1 MQDKFEPTE
10 PDQPPATASKRPALL
25 VSLRDRIFDW
35 WYPPTHVGINRF
47 QLFKI
52 YTARRWEKSRFNQAY
67 QNFLDRVYARL
78 NPETETSEDDPFVAW
93 DDRLRQWLLSWQ
105 MAVGIIVL
113 MALIGLVY
121 VYGLPLYQSHQGQ
134 RWVQQAETQLA
145 RGNFEQAEL
154 CAKAAL
160 KFNSGNPMAI
170 RVMAD
175 VADHTGSSNSLA
187 WRQLELKL
195 IPGVTNQFALVN
207 SALQVE
213 PPPFPMA
220 ARTLAEIPPAYQP
233 TATYQR
239 LAGTLALKLGQSQ
252 KAERFFTELIRLEP
266 TNSLNRLSLALI
278 QIASTDQQIRQAARS
293 TLEALANDPL
303 VGLQAI
309 RPLATESFERK
320 DWVRA
325 EYFSRQVFTNAQ
337 ASFSDQI
344 FHLTILHASRSS
356 DLPATLKQLEHAAET
371 NALNADALAV
381 WLNGSGYAQQAL
393 DWLAGL
399 PTNVVLTGELP
410 VTRANSYIALEKW
423 RELERYLKTPWVGYE
438 PIRYALLARAEEKQ
452 FKSSDE
458 VIAWKR
464 AIDLASISPD
474 FLSKLADLTTA
485 WGWHTRNEAV
495 LWMGASKCEDPTWA
509 LNALN
514 QLCGTKQDSEGLW
527 RLAKIAYQRNS
538 KDNQAGNNY
547 AWYSLLLNLD
557 VSQARKIAE
566 AAYATNRTNA
576 VYAKTYALSLFKQ
589 DRYREAV
596 LVFQKLSSE
605 QLDAPANSVYYGIM
619 LAAAG
624 DIEAA
629 KPFLKRSSQAGLL
642 PEEKSLLA
650 HAQSGQ

>member
-1 MQDKFEPTE
+1 
-10 PDQPPATASKRPALL
+10 
-25 VSLRDRIFDW
+25 
-35 WYPPTHVGINRF
+35 
-47 QLFKI
+47 
-52 YTARRWEKSRFNQAY
+52 RRWQKSRFNRAY

-93 DDRLRQWLLSWQ
+93 DDRLRQRLLSWQ
-105 MAVGIIVL
+105 MAVGIMVL
-113 MALIGLVY
+113 IPVIFLGY
-121 VYGLPLYQSHQGQ
+121 VYGFPLYQSHQGQ
-134 RWVQQAETQLA
+134 RWVQQAEAQLA

-160 KFNSGNPMAI
+160 KVNSGNPMAI

-213 PPPFPMA
+213 PPPFPTA
-220 ARTLAEIPPAYQP
+220 TRTLAEIPPAYQP

-239 LAGTLALKLGQSQ
+239 LAGTLALKLGQNQ

-266 TNSLNRLSLALI
+266 TNSLNRLSLAMI
-278 QIASTDQQIRQAARS
+278 QIASTDQPVRQSARS
-293 TLEALANDPL
+293 TLEALASDPL

-309 RPLATESFERK
+309 RPLAAESFERH

-325 EYFSRQVFTNAQ
+325 EYFSRQVTTNAQ
-337 ASFSDQI
+337 ATFSDQI
-344 FHLTILHASRSS
+344 FHLTILHASQSP
-356 DLPATLKQLEHAAET
+356 DFTATLKQLEHAAET
-371 NALNADALAV
+371 NAFNADALAE
-381 WLNGSGYAQQAL
+381 WLNGSGHAQQAL

-399 PTNVVLTGELP
+399 PTKFTLTGELP
-410 VTRANSYIALEKW
+410 ITRANSYIALEKW
-423 RELERYLKTPWVGYE
+423 RELERYLKTPWLGYE

-452 FKSSDE
+452 FKSIDE

-464 AIDLASISPD
+464 ALGLTLTSPQ
-474 FLSKLADLTTA
+474 LLPRLADLTMA
-485 WGWHTRNEAV
+485 WGWDTRNEAV
-495 LWMGASKCEDPTWA
+495 LWVAVNKCADPIWA
-509 LNALN
+509 VNALN
-514 QLCGTKQDSEGLW
+514 QLCISKHDQEGLW
-527 RLAKIAYQRNS
+527 RLAKIAYQRNP

-557 VSQARKIAE
+557 VPQARKIAQ
-566 AAYATNRTNA
+566 AAYTNNRTNA

-596 LVFQKLSSE
+596 LVFQKLSRE
-605 QLDAPANSVYYGIM
+605 QLDTPANSVYYGIM

-629 KPFLKRSSQAGLL
+629 KPFLKRSSQAWLL
-642 PEEKSLLA
+642 PEEESLVA
-650 HAQSGQ
+650 HAQSGE